1 MTWLTWADHWTRR
14 ELYGDQDSLLSCFQH
29 HYPSWVAENFG
40 LGRDGWKLKVIAA
53 IFYWKNVSFRTFRTF
68 ATEVLVIIG
77 ILYVCILGQRSGPV
91 ASCQNIS
98 KFGQTDSCHTHVYY
112 ICRVTSATLEFVP
125 TDQTSLKLCCKI
137 WNDSW
142 VIPLHYSATRKRQF
156 ELVNIK
162 VHKSGW
168 LSLCFCDA
176 PQLYQGLYIAI
187 TPMIARHGFAPHA
200 NLIKI
205 LSWKTTEPGPESSD
219 TRDWVSILQ
228 HFQTVFSK
236 ESDKNINCNIPYF
249 PYYYSSPIDSIFKFI
264 LTLYRI

>member
-1 MTWLTWADHWTRR
+1 MRILCPA
-14 ELYGDQDSLLSCFQH
+14 
-29 HYPSWVAENFG
+29 
-40 LGRDGWKLKVIAA
+40 LGRVKMTSHCSNFLKGET
-53 IFYWKNVSFRTFRTF
+53 SFFLTFRTF

-77 ILYVCILGQRSGPV
+77 ILYVCVLGQGSGPV

-137 WNDSW
+137 SNDSW

-176 PQLYQGLYIAI
+176 LP
-187 TPMIARHGFAPHA
+187 R
-200 NLIKI
+200 
-205 LSWKTTEPGPESSD
+205 S
-219 TRDWVSILQ
+219 
-228 HFQTVFSK
+228 
-236 ESDKNINCNIPYF
+236 
-249 PYYYSSPIDSIFKFI
+249 
-264 LTLYRI
+264 LYRHHPHDSQTWLRSTC